1 MSQIFTTIGNV
12 VLMLVILGVLIS
24 IHEAGHLAAAK
35 AFHVYCFEYS
45 IGFGPAIIKKKRK
58 KGETY
63 FKLCVLPFGG
73 YVSMYG
79 EPGVVPDGVE
89 VPEDSRSL
97 ERIPKWKKSIV
108 LLAGVTMNFV
118 LGLVLI
124 YISACCPH
132 YYSAYKADA
141 QISLTV
147 ENKIACYYL
156 TPTYSEEIKSFLE
169 SSEEGK
175 TAYEATDYVLLLP
188 HQETSGGSIYGFG
201 LSSGVT
207 VTGMSEKYV
216 MTFVPQNLVSGKDLS
231 ESVYYYLEGDD
242 LEGYGDVGLTKNAKL
257 TSEYL
262 NISNLTDGTK
272 ITIPQLNFVPI
283 KSEHYRS
290 LLQNAKDDREEVNK
304 IWTNAFESRKTL
316 TNLEIA
322 VENGKAKSTGIYL
335 PTIQNN
341 LSFQETWGEWA
352 RLVPYSCGAVVQGI
366 GSLFTGGFK
375 NISGIVGMTAAL
387 PSVEAM
393 GGIGYV
399 FLYAGL
405 ISINLAFFNL
415 LPFPG
420 LDGWALLVTVIEGI
434 SKKKVPEKVKSIVS
448 FIGLGLLILL
458 MVAIMVKDIIQLI
471 V

>member
-1 MSQIFTTIGNV
+1 MTQILTTIGNII
-12 VLMLVILGVLIS
+12 LMLVILGVLIS

-35 AFHVYCFEYS
+35 AFNVYCFEYS

-89 VPEDSRSL
+89 VPEESRSL

-124 YISACCPH
+124 YVSACCPH
-132 YYSAYKADA
+132 YYSAYRADA
-141 QISLTV
+141 QISLSS
-147 ENKIACYYL
+147 EIKIDCYYL
-156 TPTYSEEIKSFLE
+156 APTYSEEIKSFLE
-169 SSEEGK
+169 SSEDGK
-175 TAYEATDYVLLLP
+175 ETYEAQDYVLLLP
-188 HQETSGGSIYGFG
+188 HQESANGSLYGFG
-201 LSSGVT
+201 LSSGVA
-207 VTGMSEKYV
+207 VTGMSENYV
-216 MTFVPQNLVSGKDLS
+216 VTFVPQNLVKGKDLS

-242 LEGYGDVGLTKNAKL
+242 LEGYDELGLDKSAKL

-262 NISNLTDGTK
+262 NIGNLADGSK
-272 ITIPQLNFVPI
+272 ITIPQLTFLPI
-283 KSEHYRS
+283 KNEKFS
-290 LLQNAKDDREEVNK
+290 KDWQSAYEN
-304 IWTNAFESRKTL
+304 RKTL
-316 TNLEIA
+316 TNFEIS
-322 VENGKAKSTGIYL
+322 VQGGKAQSTGIYL
-335 PTIQNN
+335 PTIQNT
-341 LSFQETWGEWA
+341 LSFQQTWGEWA

-375 NISGIVGMTAAL
+375 NVSGIIGMTAAL

-393 GGIGYV
+393 GGVGYV

-448 FIGLGLLILL
+448 FVGLGLLILL

-471 V
+471 G

>member
-1 MSQIFTTIGNV
+1 MTQILTTIGNII
-12 VLMLVILGVLIS
+12 LMLVILGVLIS

-35 AFHVYCFEYS
+35 AFNVYCFEYS

-89 VPEDSRSL
+89 VPEESRSL

-124 YISACCPH
+124 YVSACCPH

-141 QISLTV
+141 QISLSS
-147 ENKIACYYL
+147 EIKIDCYYL
-156 TPTYSEEIKSFLE
+156 APTYSEEIKSFLE
-169 SSEEGK
+169 SSEDGK
-175 TAYEATDYVLLLP
+175 ETYQAQDYVLLLP
-188 HQETSGGSIYGFG
+188 HQESANGSLYGFG
-201 LSSGVT
+201 LSSGVA
-207 VTGMSEKYV
+207 VTGMSENYV
-216 MTFVPQNLVSGKDLS
+216 VTFVPQNLVKGKDLS

-242 LEGYGDVGLTKNAKL
+242 LEGYGELGLNKSAKL
-257 TSEYL
+257 TLEYL
-262 NISNLTDGTK
+262 NIGNLADGSK
-272 ITIPQLNFVPI
+272 ITIPQLTFLPI
-283 KSEHYRS
+283 KNEKFS
-290 LLQNAKDDREEVNK
+290 KDWQSAYEN
-304 IWTNAFESRKTL
+304 RKTL
-316 TNLEIA
+316 TNFEIS
-322 VENGKAKSTGIYL
+322 VQGGKVQSTGIYL
-335 PTIQNN
+335 PTIQNT
-341 LSFQETWGEWA
+341 LSFQQTWGEWA

-375 NISGIVGMTAAL
+375 NVSGIIGMTAAL

-393 GGIGYV
+393 GGVGYV

-448 FIGLGLLILL
+448 FVGLGLLILL

-471 V
+471 G

>member
-1 MSQIFTTIGNV
+1 MSQIFTTIGNI

-89 VPEDSRSL
+89 APEESRSL

-141 QISLTV
+141 QISLTT
-147 ENKIACYYL
+147 ETKIDCYYL
-156 TPTYSEEIKSFLE
+156 APTYSEEIKSFLE
-169 SSEEGK
+169 SSEEGEES
-175 TAYEATDYVLLLP
+175 YEAQDYVLLLP
-188 HQETSGGSIYGFG
+188 HQETSGGSLYGFG

-207 VTGMSEKYV
+207 VTGMSERYV
-216 MTFVPQNLVSGKDLS
+216 VTFVPQNLVSGKDLS

-242 LEGYGDVGLTKNAKL
+242 LGNYSDVGLTKGAKL
-257 TSEYL
+257 TSDYL
-262 NISNLTDGTK
+262 NIGNLADGTT
-272 ITIPQLNFVPI
+272 ITIPQLTFIPI
-283 KSEHYRS
+283 RADKFTVKTENSTY
-290 LLQNAKDDREEVNK
+290 KD
-304 IWTNAFESRKTL
+304 WQSAYESRKTL
-316 TNLEIA
+316 TNFEIA
-322 VENGKAKSTGIYL
+322 VEKGKAKATGIYL
-335 PTIQNN
+335 PTIQKN

-352 RLVPYSCGAVVQGI
+352 RLVPYSCSAVVQGI

-393 GGIGYV
+393 GGVGYV

-448 FIGLGLLILL
+448 FVGLGLLILL

>member
-1 MSQIFTTIGNV
+1 MQILTTIGNII
-12 VLMLVILGVLIS
+12 LMLVILGVLIS

-45 IGFGPAIIKKKRK
+45 IGFGPAIIRKKRE

-89 VPEDSRSL
+89 VPEESRSL

-108 LLAGVTMNFV
+108 LLAGVTMNFA

-124 YISACCPH
+124 YVSACCPH
-132 YYSAYKADA
+132 YYSAYKSDA
-141 QISLTV
+141 EISLTSEV
-147 ENKIACYYL
+147 KTACYYL

-169 SSEEGK
+169 TPEEGK
-175 TAYEATDYVLLLP
+175 EAYKAEDYVLFLS
-188 HQETSGGSIYGFG
+188 HQETSGGTLYGFG

-231 ESVYYYLEGDD
+231 ESVYYYLEGD
-242 LEGYGDVGLTKNAKL
+242 EVSGYETLGITKGAKL

-262 NISNLTDGTK
+262 SFSNLGNGAK
-272 ITIPQLNFVPI
+272 ITIPQLTFLPI
-283 KSEHYRS
+283 KSGKI
-290 LLQNAKDDREEVNK
+290 NKDWQSAYAN
-304 IWTNAFESRKTL
+304 RKTIA
-316 TNLEIA
+316 NLEISI
-322 VENGKAKSTGIYL
+322 ENGKAKSTGIYL
-335 PTIQNN
+335 PPIEQT

-366 GSLFTGGFK
+366 GSLFTGGFE
-375 NISGIVGMTAAL
+375 NLSGIVGMTAAL

-393 GGIGYV
+393 GGVGYV

-420 LDGWALLVTVIEGI
+420 LDGWALLVTVIEGV
-434 SKKKVPEKVKSIVS
+434 SKKKVPEKVKTIVS
-448 FIGLGLLILL
+448 YIGLGLLLLL
-458 MVAIMVKDIIQLI
+458 MVGIMVKDIVQLI

>member
-1 MSQIFTTIGNV
+1 MTQILTTIGNI

-35 AFHVYCFEYS
+35 AFNVYCFEYA

-89 VPEDSRSL
+89 VPEESRSL

-124 YISACCPH
+124 YVSACCPH
-132 YYSAYKADA
+132 YYSAYRADA
-141 QISLTV
+141 QISLSS
-147 ENKIACYYL
+147 EIKIDCYYL
-156 TPTYSEEIKSFLE
+156 APTYSEEIKSFLE
-169 SSEEGK
+169 SSEDGK
-175 TAYEATDYVLLLP
+175 EAYEAQDYVLLLP
-188 HQETSGGSIYGFG
+188 HQESANGSLYGFG
-201 LSSGVT
+201 LSSGVA
-207 VTGMSEKYV
+207 VTGMSENYV
-216 MTFVPQNLVSGKDLS
+216 VTFVPQNLVKGKDLS

-242 LEGYGDVGLTKNAKL
+242 LEGYGELGLNKSANL
-257 TSEYL
+257 TSQYL
-262 NISNLTDGTK
+262 NIGNLADGSK
-272 ITIPQLNFVPI
+272 ITIPQLTFLPI
-283 KSEHYRS
+283 KNEKFS
-290 LLQNAKDDREEVNK
+290 KDWQSAYEN
-304 IWTNAFESRKTL
+304 RKTL
-316 TNLEIA
+316 TNFEIS
-322 VENGKAKSTGIYL
+322 VQGGKAQSTGIYL
-335 PTIQNN
+335 PTIQNT
-341 LSFQETWGEWA
+341 LSFQQTWGEWA

-375 NISGIVGMTAAL
+375 NVSGIIGMTAAL

-393 GGIGYV
+393 GGVGYV

-448 FIGLGLLILL
+448 FVGLGLLILL

-471 V
+471 G

>member
-1 MSQIFTTIGNV
+1 MSQIFTTIGNI

-63 FKLCVLPFGG
+63 FKLCILPFGG

-89 VPEDSRSL
+89 VPEESRSL

-132 YYSAYKADA
+132 YYSAYQANA
-141 QISLTV
+141 QISLTT
-147 ENKIACYYL
+147 ETKIDCYYL
-156 TPTYSEEIKSFLE
+156 APTYSEEIKSFLE

-175 TAYEATDYVLLLP
+175 ETYEAQDYVLLLP
-188 HQETSGGSIYGFG
+188 HQETSGGSLYGFG

-216 MTFVPQNLVSGKDLS
+216 VTFVPQNLVSGKDLS

-242 LEGYGDVGLTKNAKL
+242 IEGYSDVGLTKSAKL

-262 NISNLTDGTK
+262 NIGNLADGTK
-272 ITIPQLNFVPI
+272 ITIPQLTFVPI
-283 KSEHYRS
+283 RAEKFTVKTGESTY
-290 LLQNAKDDREEVNK
+290 KD
-304 IWTNAFESRKTL
+304 WQSAYESRKTL
-316 TNLEIA
+316 TNFEIA
-322 VENGKAKSTGIYL
+322 VENGKTKSTGIYL
-335 PTIQNN
+335 PTIQQN
-341 LSFQETWGEWA
+341 LSFQETWAEWA

-393 GGIGYV
+393 GGVGYV

-458 MVAIMVKDIIQLI
+458 MVAIMVKDIIQL
-471 V
+471 VV

>member
-1 MSQIFTTIGNV
+1 MTQILTTIGNII
-12 VLMLVILGVLIS
+12 LMLVILGVLIS

-35 AFHVYCFEYS
+35 AFNVYCFEYS

-89 VPEDSRSL
+89 VPEESRSL

-124 YISACCPH
+124 YVSACCPH
-132 YYSAYKADA
+132 YYSAYRADA
-141 QISLTV
+141 QISLSS
-147 ENKIACYYL
+147 EIKIDCYYL
-156 TPTYSEEIKSFLE
+156 APTYSEEIKSFLE
-169 SSEEGK
+169 SSEDGK
-175 TAYEATDYVLLLP
+175 ETYQAQDYVLLLP
-188 HQETSGGSIYGFG
+188 HQESANGSLYGFG
-201 LSSGVT
+201 LSSGVA
-207 VTGMSEKYV
+207 VTGMSENYV
-216 MTFVPQNLVSGKDLS
+216 VTFVPQNLVKGKDLS

-242 LEGYGDVGLTKNAKL
+242 LEGYEELGLDKSAKL

-262 NISNLTDGTK
+262 NIGNLADGSK
-272 ITIPQLNFVPI
+272 ITIPQLTFLPI
-283 KSEHYRS
+283 KNEKFS
-290 LLQNAKDDREEVNK
+290 KDWQSAYEN
-304 IWTNAFESRKTL
+304 RKTL
-316 TNLEIA
+316 TNFEIS
-322 VENGKAKSTGIYL
+322 VQGGKAQSTGIYL
-335 PTIQNN
+335 PTIQNT
-341 LSFQETWGEWA
+341 LSFQQTWGEWA

-375 NISGIVGMTAAL
+375 NVSGIIGMTAAL

-393 GGIGYV
+393 GGVGYV

-448 FIGLGLLILL
+448 FVGLGLLILL

-471 V
+471 G

>member
-1 MSQIFTTIGNV
+1 MQILTTIGNIL
-12 VLMLVILGVLIS
+12 LMLVILGILIS

-45 IGFGPAIIKKKRK
+45 IGFGPSIIKKKRK

-89 VPEDSRSL
+89 VPDDSRSL

-108 LLAGVTMNFV
+108 LLAGVTMNFA

-124 YISACCPH
+124 YVSACCPH
-132 YYSAYKADA
+132 YYSAYKANNE
-141 QISLTV
+141 ISLTSGV
-147 ENKIACYYL
+147 NVSCYYL
-156 TPTYSEEIKSFLE
+156 TPTYGEEIKSYLE
-169 SSEEGK
+169 KSEEGK
-175 TAYEATDYVLLLP
+175 ETYKAEDYVLFLP
-188 HQETSGGSIYGFG
+188 HQETANGTLYGFG

-207 VTGMSEKYV
+207 ATGTNGQYV

-231 ESVYYYLEGDD
+231 ESVYYYLEGETV
-242 LEGYGDVGLTKNAKL
+242 EGYESLGLTKAADLSN
-257 TSEYL
+257 SYL
-262 NISNLTDGTK
+262 NVENLGDAE
-272 ITIPQLNFVPI
+272 IAVPQLTFLPI
-283 KSEHYRS
+283 KSDNFTKEDKTKDWQGAYEH
-290 LLQNAKDDREEVNK
+290 
-304 IWTNAFESRKTL
+304 RKTISI
-316 TNLEIA
+316 TIA
-322 VENGKAKSTGIYL
+322 VKNGKAQSTGIYL
-335 PTIQNN
+335 PTIKNN
-341 LSFQETWGEWA
+341 LTFQETWGEWA

-393 GGIGYV
+393 GGVGYV

-420 LDGWALLVTVIEGI
+420 LDGWALLVTVIEGV

-448 FIGLGLLILL
+448 YVGLGLLILL
-458 MVAIMVKDIIQLI
+458 MVAIMVKDIVQLI

>member
-1 MSQIFTTIGNV
+1 MTQILTTIGNII
-12 VLMLVILGVLIS
+12 LMLVILGVLIS

-35 AFHVYCFEYS
+35 AFNVYCFEYS

-89 VPEDSRSL
+89 VPEESRSL

-124 YISACCPH
+124 YVSACCPH
-132 YYSAYKADA
+132 YYSAYRADA
-141 QISLTV
+141 QISLSS
-147 ENKIACYYL
+147 EIKIDCYYL
-156 TPTYSEEIKSFLE
+156 APTYSEEIKSFLE
-169 SSEEGK
+169 SSEDGK
-175 TAYEATDYVLLLP
+175 ETYEAQDYVLLLP
-188 HQETSGGSIYGFG
+188 HQESANGSLYGFG
-201 LSSGVT
+201 LSSGVA
-207 VTGMSEKYV
+207 VTGMSENYV
-216 MTFVPQNLVSGKDLS
+216 VTFVPQNLVKGKDLS

-242 LEGYGDVGLTKNAKL
+242 LEGYDELGLDKSAKL

-262 NISNLTDGTK
+262 NIGNLADGSK
-272 ITIPQLNFVPI
+272 ITIPQLTFLPI
-283 KSEHYRS
+283 KNEKFS
-290 LLQNAKDDREEVNK
+290 KDWQSAYEN
-304 IWTNAFESRKTL
+304 RKTL
-316 TNLEIA
+316 TNFEIS
-322 VENGKAKSTGIYL
+322 VQGGKAQSTGIYL
-335 PTIQNN
+335 PTIQNT
-341 LSFQETWGEWA
+341 LSFQQTWGEWA

-375 NISGIVGMTAAL
+375 NVSGIIGMTAAL

-393 GGIGYV
+393 GGVGYV

-415 LPFPG
+415 LPCPG

-448 FIGLGLLILL
+448 FVGLGLLILL

-471 V
+471 G

>member
-1 MSQIFTTIGNV
+1 MTQILTTIGNII
-12 VLMLVILGVLIS
+12 LMLVILGVLIS

-35 AFHVYCFEYS
+35 AFNVYCFEYS

-89 VPEDSRSL
+89 VPEESRSL

-124 YISACCPH
+124 YVSACCPH
-132 YYSAYKADA
+132 YYSAYRADA
-141 QISLTV
+141 QISLSS
-147 ENKIACYYL
+147 EIKIDCYYL
-156 TPTYSEEIKSFLE
+156 APTYSEEIKSFLE
-169 SSEEGK
+169 SSEDGK
-175 TAYEATDYVLLLP
+175 ETYEAQDYVLLLP
-188 HQETSGGSIYGFG
+188 HQESANGSLYGFG
-201 LSSGVT
+201 LSSGVA
-207 VTGMSEKYV
+207 VAGMSENYV
-216 MTFVPQNLVSGKDLS
+216 VTFVPQNLVKGKDLS

-242 LEGYGDVGLTKNAKL
+242 LEGYEELGLNKSAKL

-262 NISNLTDGTK
+262 NIGNLADGSK
-272 ITIPQLNFVPI
+272 ITIPQLTFLPI
-283 KSEHYRS
+283 KNEKFS
-290 LLQNAKDDREEVNK
+290 KDWQSAYEN
-304 IWTNAFESRKTL
+304 RKTL
-316 TNLEIA
+316 TNFEIS
-322 VENGKAKSTGIYL
+322 VEGGKAQSTGIYL
-335 PTIQNN
+335 PTIQNT
-341 LSFQETWGEWA
+341 LSFQQTWGEWA

-375 NISGIVGMTAAL
+375 NVSGIIGMTAAL

-393 GGIGYV
+393 GGVGYV

-448 FIGLGLLILL
+448 FVGLGLLILL

-471 V
+471 G

>member
-1 MSQIFTTIGNV
+1 MQVLTTIGNII
-12 VLMLVILGVLIS
+12 LMLVILGVLIS

-35 AFHVYCFEYS
+35 AFNVYCFEYS

-63 FKLCVLPFGG
+63 FKLCVLPLGG

-89 VPEDSRSL
+89 VPEESRSL

-118 LGLVLI
+118 LGLVLL
-124 YISACCPH
+124 YVSACCPH
-132 YYSAYKADA
+132 YYSAYKANA
-141 QISLTV
+141 EISLNAGT
-147 ENKIACYYL
+147 KSACYYL
-156 TPTYSEEIKSFLE
+156 APTYDGEIKSFLE
-169 SSEEGK
+169 TPEDGK
-175 TAYEATDYVLLLP
+175 ETYKAEDYVLFLP
-188 HQETSGGSIYGFG
+188 HQETMNGTLYGFG
-201 LSSGVT
+201 LSSGVS

-216 MTFVPQNLVSGKDLS
+216 ITFVPQNLVSGKDLC
-231 ESVYYYLEGDD
+231 ESVYFYLEGDAVDGYAD
-242 LEGYGDVGLTKNAKL
+242 LGITKSAKL
-257 TSEYL
+257 TADYL
-262 NISNLTDGTK
+262 NISNLGDGAK
-272 ITIPQLNFVPI
+272 IVIPQLTFIPI
-283 KSEHYRS
+283 KSEKM
-290 LLQNAKDDREEVNK
+290 NKD
-304 IWTNAFESRKTL
+304 WQSAYESRKTI
-316 TNLEIA
+316 TNLELL
-322 VENGKAKSTGIYL
+322 VENGKLKSSGIYL
-335 PTIQNN
+335 PAIKNT

-352 RLVPYSCGAVVQGI
+352 RLVPYSCGAVVKGVA
-366 GSLFTGGFK
+366 SLFTGGFK
-375 NISGIVGMTAAL
+375 NLSGIVGMTAAL

-393 GGIGYV
+393 GGVGYV

-420 LDGWALLVTVIEGI
+420 LDGWALLVTIIEGV

-448 FIGLGLLILL
+448 YVGLGLLLAL
-458 MVAIMVKDIIQLI
+458 MIGIMVKDIVQLI

>member
-1 MSQIFTTIGNV
+1 MSQIFITIGNI

-45 IGFGPAIIKKKRK
+45 IGFGPAIFKKKRK

-89 VPEDSRSL
+89 VPEESRSL

-124 YISACCPH
+124 YVSACCPH
-132 YYSAYKADA
+132 YYSAYDGSS
-141 QISLTV
+141 QISLAAGT
-147 ENKIACYYL
+147 KIDCYYL
-156 TPTYSEEIKSFLE
+156 APTYSEDIKSYLE
-169 SSEEGK
+169 SQEEGK
-175 TAYEATDYVLLLP
+175 EAYKAEDYVLLLP
-188 HQETSGGSIYGFG
+188 HQETSGGNLYGFG
-201 LSSGVT
+201 MTSGVT

-216 MTFVPQNLVSGKDLS
+216 MTFVPKNLVSGKDLS
-231 ESVYYYLEGDD
+231 ESVYYYMEGDEV
-242 LEGYGDVGLTKNAKL
+242 EGYDEVGLSKSAKL
-257 TSEYL
+257 TADYL
-262 NISNLTDGTK
+262 NIGNLSDGMK
-272 ITIPQLNFVPI
+272 ITIPQLTFLPI
-283 KSEHYRS
+283 KAEQFSES
-290 LLQNAKDDREEVNK
+290 LRAAKEDGAKRNQ
-304 IWTNAFESRKTL
+304 IWTSAFESRKTL
-316 TNLEIA
+316 TNFEIT

-335 PTIQNN
+335 PTIQKT
-341 LSFQETWGEWA
+341 LSFKETWGEWG
-352 RLVPYSCGAVVQGI
+352 RLVPYSCSAVVQGI

-393 GGIGYV
+393 GGVGYV

-448 FIGLGLLILL
+448 FVGLGLLILL
-458 MVAIMVKDIIQLI
+458 MVAIMVKDIVQLI

>member
-1 MSQIFTTIGNV
+1 MSQIFTTIGNI

-89 VPEDSRSL
+89 VPEESRSL

-141 QISLTV
+141 QISLTT
-147 ENKIACYYL
+147 ETKIDCYYL
-156 TPTYSEEIKSFLE
+156 APTYSQEIKSFLE
-169 SSEEGK
+169 SSDEGK
-175 TAYEATDYVLLLP
+175 ETYEAQDYVLLLP
-188 HQETSGGSIYGFG
+188 HQETSGGSLYGFG

-216 MTFVPQNLVSGKDLS
+216 VTFVPQNLVSGKDLS

-242 LEGYGDVGLTKNAKL
+242 IEGYSDVGLTKSAKL

-262 NISNLTDGTK
+262 NVGNLTDGTK
-272 ITIPQLNFVPI
+272 ITIPQLTFVPI
-283 KSEHYRS
+283 RAEKFTVKTEESTY
-290 LLQNAKDDREEVNK
+290 KD
-304 IWTNAFESRKTL
+304 WQSAYESRKTL
-316 TNLEIA
+316 TNFEIE

-335 PTIQNN
+335 PTIQQN
-341 LSFQETWGEWA
+341 LSFQGTWGEWA

-393 GGIGYV
+393 GGVGYV

-448 FIGLGLLILL
+448 FVGLGLLILL
-458 MVAIMVKDIIQLI
+458 MVAIMVKDIIQL
-471 V
+471 VV

>member
-1 MSQIFTTIGNV
+1 MSQIFTTIGNI

-89 VPEDSRSL
+89 VPEESRSL

-141 QISLTV
+141 QISLTTAT
-147 ENKIACYYL
+147 KIDCYYL
-156 TPTYSEEIKSFLE
+156 APTYSEEIKSFLE
-169 SSEEGK
+169 SSDEGK
-175 TAYEATDYVLLLP
+175 ETYEAQDYVLLLP
-188 HQETSGGSIYGFG
+188 HQETSGGSLYGFG

-216 MTFVPQNLVSGKDLS
+216 VTFVPQNLVSGKDLS

-242 LEGYGDVGLTKNAKL
+242 IEGYSDVGLTKSAKL

-262 NISNLTDGTK
+262 NVGNLTDGTK
-272 ITIPQLNFVPI
+272 ITIPQLTFVPI
-283 KSEHYRS
+283 RAEKFTVKTDGSTY
-290 LLQNAKDDREEVNK
+290 KD
-304 IWTNAFESRKTL
+304 WQSAYESRKTL
-316 TNLEIA
+316 TNFEIE

-335 PTIQNN
+335 PTIQQN
-341 LSFQETWGEWA
+341 LSFQGTWGEWA

-393 GGIGYV
+393 GGVGYV

-448 FIGLGLLILL
+448 FVGLGLLILL
-458 MVAIMVKDIIQLI
+458 MVAIMVKDIIQL
-471 V
+471 VV

>member
-1 MSQIFTTIGNV
+1 MTQILTTIGNII
-12 VLMLVILGVLIS
+12 LMLVILGVLIS

-35 AFHVYCFEYS
+35 AFNVYCFEYS

-89 VPEDSRSL
+89 VPEESRSL

-124 YISACCPH
+124 YVSACCPH
-132 YYSAYKADA
+132 YYSAYRADA
-141 QISLTV
+141 QISLSS
-147 ENKIACYYL
+147 EIKIDCYYL
-156 TPTYSEEIKSFLE
+156 APTYSEEIKSFLE
-169 SSEEGK
+169 SSEDGK
-175 TAYEATDYVLLLP
+175 ETYEAQDYVLLLP
-188 HQETSGGSIYGFG
+188 HQESANGSLYGFG
-201 LSSGVT
+201 LSSGVA
-207 VTGMSEKYV
+207 VTGMSENYV
-216 MTFVPQNLVSGKDLS
+216 VTFVPQNLVKGKDLS

-242 LEGYGDVGLTKNAKL
+242 LEGYEELGLNKSAKL

-262 NISNLTDGTK
+262 NIGNLADGSK
-272 ITIPQLNFVPI
+272 ITIPQLTFLPI
-283 KSEHYRS
+283 KNEKFS
-290 LLQNAKDDREEVNK
+290 KDWQSAYEN
-304 IWTNAFESRKTL
+304 RKTL
-316 TNLEIA
+316 TNFEIS
-322 VENGKAKSTGIYL
+322 VEGGKAQSTGIYL
-335 PTIQNN
+335 PTIQNT
-341 LSFQETWGEWA
+341 LSFQQTWGEWA

-375 NISGIVGMTAAL
+375 NVSGIIGMTAAL

-393 GGIGYV
+393 GGVGYV

-448 FIGLGLLILL
+448 FVGLGLLILL

-471 V
+471 G

>member
-1 MSQIFTTIGNV
+1 MQILTTIGNI
-12 VLMLVILGVLIS
+12 VLMLVILGILIS

-35 AFHVYCFEYS
+35 AFRVYCFEYS

-89 VPEDSRSL
+89 VPDESRSL

-108 LLAGVTMNFV
+108 LLAGVTMNFA

-132 YYSAYKADA
+132 YYSAYKASDE
-141 QISLTV
+141 ISLTANV
-147 ENKIACYYL
+147 KSACYYL
-156 TPTYSEEIKSFLE
+156 TPTYSDEVKSFLE
-169 SSEEGK
+169 APEDGK
-175 TAYEATDYVLLLP
+175 ETYKAEDYVLFLS
-188 HQETSGGSIYGFG
+188 HQETSGGNLYGFG

-207 VTGMSEKYV
+207 VTSMDKKYV

-231 ESVYYYLEGDD
+231 ESVYFYLEGDD
-242 LEGYGDVGLTKNAKL
+242 VTGYETLGITKAAKL
-257 TSEYL
+257 TSDYL
-262 NISNLTDGTK
+262 NLSNLGDGDK
-272 ITIPQLNFVPI
+272 IVVPQLTFLPI
-283 KSEHYRS
+283 KSSSFTKED
-290 LLQNAKDDREEVNK
+290 NTKD
-304 IWTNAFESRKTL
+304 WQGAYESRKTI
-316 TNLEIA
+316 TNFEIGI
-322 VENGKAKSTGIYL
+322 ENGKAKATGIYL
-335 PTIQNN
+335 PAIENT

-375 NISGIVGMTAAL
+375 NLSGIVGMTAAL

-393 GGIGYV
+393 GGVGYV

-420 LDGWALLVTVIEGI
+420 LDGWSLLVTVIEGV

-458 MVAIMVKDIIQLI
+458 MVAIMVKDIVQLI